1 MSHKRQA
8 YTSDLTD
15 DQWAWLEPQ
24 LEDVLTQNR
33 LGRPMKLELREVL
46 NTILYVVR
54 NGVAWANVPH
64 DLLNPNSVYYHFRK
78 WCLDG
83 TWRYLNQ
90 ALRRYDRLQRKR
102 KPNPSAAI
110 IDSQSVKT
118 TEAGGVRGFDA
129 GKRVNGRKRHIVVD
143 TIGNL
148 LDVVVHAANIQDY
161 HGAKHVLRKVTETVD
176 TLQRIWADGMYEKD
190 GLVEW
195 VRDTLQI
202 ALDVVK
208 RPPDQQGFVVL
219 PRRWVVERSFAWL
232 GRYRRLSKDYERCTH
247 SSEGIIYVASI
258 HTMLRRIPA

>member
-1 MSHKRQA
+1 MSDQRKA
-8 YTSDLTD
+8 DSSDLTD
-15 DQWAWLEPQ
+15 GQWAWLEPR
-24 LEDVLTQNR
+24 LEDQLTQNR
-33 LGRPMKLELREVL
+33 LGRPMKLELREVI

-102 KPNPSAAI
+102 TPNPSAAI

-118 TEAGGVRGFDA
+118 TEAGGAQWAPGGFDA

-143 TIGNL
+143 TLGNL

-161 HGAKHVLRKVTETVD
+161 HGAKYVLRKVTETVD
-176 TLQRIWADGMYEKD
+176 TLQRIWADGMYEKN

-202 ALDVVK
+202 AFDVVK
-208 RPPDQQGFVVL
+208 RLPDQ
-219 PRRWVVERSFAWL
+219 VVERSFAWP
-232 GRYRRLSKDYERCTH
+232 GAFWARYRRLSKDYERCTL
-247 SSEGIIYVASI
+247 SSEGMIYAASL
-258 HTMLRRIPA
+258 HTMLRRIAA

>member
-1 MSHKRQA
+1 MSDQRKA
-8 YTSDLTD
+8 YASDLSD

-24 LEDVLTQNR
+24 LEDRLTQNR
-33 LGRPMKLELREVL
+33 LGRPLELDLREVI

-83 TWRYLNQ
+83 TWRDLNA
-90 ALRRYDRLQRKR
+90 ALRRYDRMHQERM
-102 KPNPSAAI
+102 PDPSAAM

-118 TEAGGVRGFDA
+118 TEAGGTRGYDA
-129 GKRVNGRKRHIVVD
+129 GKKVTGRKRHIVVD
-143 TIGNL
+143 TLGNL

-161 HGAKHVLRKVTETVD
+161 HGAKHVLRKVTETVT

-208 RPPDQQGFVVL
+208 RSPDQQGFVVL

-232 GRYRRLSKDYERCTH
+232 GRYRRLSKDYERCTR
-247 SSEGIIYVASI
+247 SSEGMIYAASI
-258 HTMLRRIPA
+258 HTMLRRITT

>member
-15 DQWAWLEPQ
+15 EQWAWLEPQ
-24 LEDVLTQNR
+24 LEDRLTQNR
-33 LGRPMKLELREVL
+33 LGRPMKLELREVI

-83 TWRYLNQ
+83 TWRALNA
-90 ALRRYDRLQRKR
+90 ALRRYDRMQQERM
-102 KPNPSAAI
+102 PDPSAAI

-118 TEAGGVRGFDA
+118 TEAGGTRGYDA
-129 GKRVNGRKRHIVVD
+129 GKKVTGRKRHIVVD
-143 TIGNL
+143 TLGNL

-161 HGAKHVLRKVTETVD
+161 HGAKDVLRKVTETVT

-190 GLVEW
+190 GLVAW

-208 RPPDQQGFVVL
+208 RSPDQQGFVVL

-232 GRYRRLSKDYERCTH
+232 GRYRRLSKDYERCTR
-247 SSEGIIYVASI
+247 SSEGMIYAASI
-258 HTMLRRIPA
+258 HTMLRRITA